1 MPITALNGRSISL
14 NASRHLIPSFRPLLA
29 ALAALYL
36 LCHSVCGWA
45 EARVLDQLEHRRWT
59 LADDSPSHIGA
70 LAQTRTGYLW
80 LGTHDSLYRFDG
92 FTFSRYR
99 TSSGQDLGIISS
111 LLTSQHGLWVGQ
123 RNGHISF
130 IPDGDAPSTSFKLG
144 RGVIYALAETPD
156 GSLWAAANDG
166 LMRFDGEQ
174 WQHVGVSEGFLGK
187 NAHSL
192 IVDNSGRLWVAD
204 EQRLYFLARGAHVL
218 QDSGVRSI
226 RTLHMTQASD
236 GKLWLIESGSEN
248 LLQVELN
255 ETPRLARRIKVGES
269 INQLL
274 FDRVGGLW
282 LSTTSGGLLYV
293 AQPDKLKDD
302 SFANLE
308 RFSAV
313 DGLSSNFARPLLE
326 DSEGSL
332 WIGTQSGLDRL
343 RSKLLHPAGFPASA
357 HNLALVADSH
367 GSLWAGSSNLPIMRL
382 DSEGIHYLPV
392 QTPISATAQDPQGH
406 VWMAGPQGVWRSSGE
421 RLEKVTELPPGSSLD
436 SVVRA
441 MLVDQQGELW
451 LSLNR
456 RGLFLLRGGGWQA
469 LPASSEKPSQ
479 QMPVSASLA
488 RDGKRWFG
496 YRDNLIVTYDKNGE
510 RRWGKDEG
518 LDVGHVTAMAHASDH
533 SWVGGQNGL
542 ARFDGE
548 RFQTLKLPD
557 NRLFDNLYAIIPVPV
572 VDGEDLWL
580 QGQGGIF
587 QIPASEVQQALVNPE
602 HHIRYRNYDPQ
613 GGLAN
618 DPHHVL
624 VLPTAVRTSQG
635 HLWFVTRKGVVG
647 VDPAR
652 AMQASAPPKVRI
664 ESLVVDGKSVPL
676 TSSTELQADSQQL
689 LINYSALSL
698 SASDSL
704 HFLYRL
710 DGYDTGW
717 QTAGLRREALYNDL
731 PTGEYRFRVR
741 ALNQNGVPSAQDT
754 ELNFIIAPAF
764 YRHPMFLLV
773 AGVTTLGLLRLI
785 YGINM
790 RLVADSLRTRLE
802 ERHGERER
810 IAREL
815 HDTLLQGVQ
824 GLILHVQAVANS
836 LPADQLARCQ
846 LEKALDRADQ
856 MIREGR
862 DRVRDLR
869 FVQHVTVDLP
879 SALRDLEHL
888 LSHQNIAYEV
898 VVIGEPN
905 GLHPVVYDEVYQL
918 AREAINNAFRHAQ
931 ASMVRVQLDY
941 HTRQFELQVIDN
953 GCGIL
958 ADQQKAE
965 PSERWGLKGM
975 YERAAK
981 IGGTLSVHSAP
992 ERGSNVHLTLPGAL
1006 AYCQRQTRRRRWLDW
1021 KILARSSHR

>member
-14 NASRHLIPSFRPLLA
+14 NVSKHLIASFRPLLA
-29 ALAALYL
+29 AFAALYL
-36 LCHSVCGWA
+36 LCHSACGWA
-45 EARVLDQLEHRRWT
+45 EDRALDQLEHRRWT

-99 TSSGQDLGIISS
+99 TPSGQDLGIVSS
-111 LLTSQHGLWVGQ
+111 LLTSEDGLWVGQ
-123 RNGHISF
+123 RNGDISL
-130 IPDGDAPSTSFKLG
+130 IPDGDVQPTNFNLG
-144 RGVIYALAETPD
+144 RGVIYALAKTPD

-166 LMRFDGEQ
+166 LMRFDGKQ

-187 NAHSL
+187 NPHSL

-204 EQRLYFLARGAHVL
+204 EQRLYFLERGAHML
-218 QDSGVRSI
+218 RDSGVRSI
-226 RTLHMTQASD
+226 RTRHMAQAHD
-236 GKLWLIESGSEN
+236 GTLWLIESGSEN

-255 ETPRLARRIKVGES
+255 EAPRLARRINVGES

-274 FDRVGGLW
+274 FDRLGGLW
-282 LSTTSGGLLYV
+282 LSTTSGGLLHV
-293 AQPDKLKDD
+293 NQPDQFKDD
-302 SFANLE
+302 SFATLE
-308 RFSAV
+308 RFSAR

-332 WIGTQSGLDRL
+332 WIGTLSGLDRL
-343 RSKLLHPAGFPASA
+343 RSKILHPAGFPASA
-357 HNLALVADSH
+357 HNLALVADSN

-382 DSEGIHYLPV
+382 DSGGIHYLPV
-392 QTPISATAQDPQGH
+392 QTPISATARDPQGH
-406 VWMAGPQGVWRSSGE
+406 VWLAGPQGVWRSSGE
-421 RLEKVTELPPGSSLD
+421 RLEKVAELPAGSSLD
-436 SVVRA
+436 SMVRA

-456 RGLFLLRGGGWQA
+456 QGLFVLREGVWQA
-469 LPASSEKPSQ
+469 LPSSSEKPSQ
-479 QMPVSASLA
+479 RMPVSASLA
-488 RDGKRWFG
+488 SDGGRWFG
-496 YRDNLIVTYDKNGE
+496 YRDNLIVTHDKNGE
-510 RRWGKDEG
+510 RRWGKNEG
-518 LDVGHVTAMAHASDH
+518 LDVGHVTAISHASGY
-533 SWVGGQNGL
+533 SWVGGQHGL
-542 ARFDGE
+542 ARFDGAK
-548 RFQTLKLPD
+548 FQTLKLPD

-572 VDGEDLWL
+572 EAGEDLWL

-587 QIPASEVQQALVNPE
+587 QLPASEVEQALVDSE
-602 HHIRYRNYDPQ
+602 HHIRYRIYDPQ

-652 AMQASAPPKVRI
+652 ALQTSTPPTVRI
-664 ESLVVDGKSVPL
+664 ESLVVDGKTVSL
-676 TSSTELQADSQQL
+676 TSTPELQADSQQL
-689 LINYSALSL
+689 VINYSALSL

-710 DGYDTGW
+710 DGYDNGW
-717 QTAGLRREALYNDL
+717 QTAGLRREAIYTGL
-731 PTGEYRFRVR
+731 PPGEYRFRVH
-741 ALNQNGVPSAQDT
+741 ALNQNGVPSVQDT
-754 ELNFIIAPAF
+754 ELDFSISPAF
-764 YRHPMFLLV
+764 YRHPMFLLL
-773 AGVTTLGLLRLI
+773 AGAILLGVLRLI
-785 YGINM
+785 YRINM
-790 RLVADSLRTRLE
+790 RIVADRLRTRLE

-836 LPADQLARCQ
+836 LPADQPARCQ

-888 LSHQNIAYEV
+888 LNHQNIAYEV

-905 GLHPVVYDEVYQL
+905 GLHPVVYDELYQL
-918 AREAINNAFRHAQ
+918 AREAVNNAFRHSD
-931 ASMVRVQLDY
+931 ASIVRVQLDY

-958 ADQQKAE
+958 ADLQRAE

-992 ERGSNVHLTLPGAL
+992 KQGSTVQLTLPGTL
-1006 AYCQRQTRRRRWLDW
+1006 AYCQRPTRRRRWLDW

>member
-14 NASRHLIPSFRPLLA
+14 NAFKNSIALFRPLLA
-29 ALAALYL
+29 AVAALSL
-36 LCHSVCGWA
+36 LCHSAYASA
-45 EARVLDQLEHRRWT
+45 EGRALDQLEHRRWT

-70 LAQTRTGYLW
+70 LAETRTGYLW

-99 TSSGQDLGIISS
+99 TPSGPDLSIVSS
-111 LLTSQHGLWVGQ
+111 LLTSEEGLWVGQ
-123 RNGHISF
+123 RNGDVSL
-130 IPDGDAPSTSFKLG
+130 IPDGDAPPTSFNLS
-144 RGVIYALAETPD
+144 RGVIYALAKTPD
-156 GSLWAAANDG
+156 GYLWAAANDG
-166 LMRFDGEQ
+166 LMRFDGKQ

-204 EQRLYFLARGAHVL
+204 EQRLYFLEPGAHML
-218 QDSGVRSI
+218 RDSGVRST
-226 RTLHMTQASD
+226 RTQYMAQSHD
-236 GKLWLIESGSEN
+236 GTLWLIESDSEN

-255 ETPRLARRIKVGES
+255 EAPRLARRIKVGES
-269 INQLL
+269 INQML
-274 FDRVGGLW
+274 FDRLGGLW

-293 AQPDKLKDD
+293 DQPDQFKGD
-302 SFANLE
+302 SFATLE
-308 RFSAV
+308 RFSAL

-332 WIGTQSGLDRL
+332 WIGTLSGLDRL
-343 RSKLLHPAGFPASA
+343 RSKILHPAGFPTSA
-357 HNLALVADSH
+357 HNLALVADTN
-367 GSLWAGSSNLPIMRL
+367 GALWAGSSNLPIMRL
-382 DSEGIHYLPV
+382 DSEGIRYLPV
-392 QTPISATAQDPQGH
+392 QTPISATARDPQGN
-406 VWMAGPQGVWRSSGE
+406 VWLAGPQGVWRSAGE
-421 RLEKVTELPPGSSLD
+421 RLEKVAELPAESSLD
-436 SVVRA
+436 SMVRA

-456 RGLFLLRGGGWQA
+456 RGLFVLREGVWQA
-469 LPASSEKPSQ
+469 LPYSSEKPSQ
-479 QMPVSASLA
+479 RMPVSASLA
-488 RDGKRWFG
+488 PDGRRWFG
-496 YRDNLIVTYDKNGE
+496 YRDNLIVTHDKNGE
-510 RRWGKDEG
+510 RHWGKNEG
-518 LDVGHVTAMAHASDH
+518 LDVGHVTAMAHGSGY
-533 SWVGGQNGL
+533 SWVGGQHGL

-548 RFQTLKLPD
+548 SFQALKLPD

-572 VDGEDLWL
+572 VAGEDLWL

-587 QIPASEVQQALVNPE
+587 QLPASEVEQALVDPE
-602 HHIRYRNYDPQ
+602 HQIRYRIYDPQ

-652 AMQASAPPKVRI
+652 ALQTSAPPKVRI
-664 ESLVVDGKSVPL
+664 ESLVVDGKTVSL
-676 TSSTELQADSQQL
+676 TPKPDLQADSQQL
-689 LINYSALSL
+689 VINYSALSL

-717 QTAGLRREALYNDL
+717 HTAGLRREAIYSGL
-731 PTGEYRFRVR
+731 PPGEYRFRVR
-741 ALNQNGVPSAQDT
+741 ALNQNGVPSVQDT
-754 ELNFIIAPAF
+754 ELDFSIAPAF
-764 YRHPMFLLV
+764 YRHPMFLLL
-773 AGVTTLGLLRLI
+773 AGVTLLGVLRLI

-790 RLVADSLRTRLE
+790 RLVADRLRTRLE

-836 LPADQLARCQ
+836 LPADQPARCQ

-888 LSHQNIAYEV
+888 LNHQNIAYEV

-905 GLHPVVYDEVYQL
+905 GLHPVVYDELYQL
-918 AREAINNAFRHAQ
+918 AREAVNNAFRHAH

-958 ADQQKAE
+958 VDPQRAE

-992 ERGSNVHLTLPGAL
+992 ERGSNVHLTLPGSL